1 LTDGLSLGELFMTQD
16 ILCGFCRKQLI
27 PLRKT
32 IPVLDFEVYA
42 YYEYEAFFE
51 KLIFQF
57 KESKDVTLAPV
68 FLYPY
73 IKHLK
78 KQCEGKTV
86 ILVPSSLK
94 KTKQRGF
101 DALQCL
107 YDGLGIELFAPFEKD
122 DVKQSQR
129 GAHMRS
135 RIKNH
140 IRLAHRE
147 LIQGKDVILL
157 DDVCTT
163 GYSIKACLDLIKL
176 EVKSVKVVVL
186 AVHSD
191 NLKTRSPI

>member
-1 LTDGLSLGELFMTQD
+1 MTHD
-16 ILCGFCRKQLI
+16 ILCGFCRKQLV
-27 PLRKT
+27 LCRKT

-57 KESKDVTLAPV
+57 KESKDVTLAPI

-73 IKHLK
+73 VKHLR

-86 ILVPSSLK
+86 ILVPSSVK

-107 YDGLGIELFAPFEKD
+107 YDGLGIEMICPFEKD

-129 GAHMRS
+129 GHHLRS

-140 IRLAHRE
+140 IRLAHPE
-147 LIQGKDVILL
+147 LIRGKDVILL

-163 GYSIKACLDLIKL
+163 GYSIKACLDLIKPM
-176 EVKSVKVVVL
+176 VNSAKVVVL